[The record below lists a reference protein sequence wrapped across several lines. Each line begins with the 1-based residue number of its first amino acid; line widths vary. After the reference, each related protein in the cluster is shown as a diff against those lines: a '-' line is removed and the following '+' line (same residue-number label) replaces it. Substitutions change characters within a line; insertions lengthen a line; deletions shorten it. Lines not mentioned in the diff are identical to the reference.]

1 MRGKAFIEEMLV
13 KPLNAAA
20 DAVTEASWKIASG
33 ETALHSNGG
42 IISNIGATAK
52 GLGIMGKE
60 GFKAGG
66 KAAGEYMDNR
76 AANVIGARIDNNI
89 TPNNWVA
96 KQFENGLVSKNK
108 YVSRGA
114 SMFYEGDTGKLATGR
129 IAGVSAGLG
138 LGAYGVLSDDDD

>member
-20 DAVTEASWKIASG
+20 DAVTEASLKIASG

-52 GLGIMGKE
+52 GMGIMGKE

-66 KAAGEYMDNR
+66 KTAGKYMDNR
-76 AANVIGARIDNNI
+76 VNNI
-89 TPNNWVA
+89 IEARDDAMISPKNWV
-96 KQFENGLVSKNK
+96 SKKFDSALNSENK
-108 YVSRGA
+108 YLSRGA
-114 SMFYEGDTGKLATGR
+114 SVFYEGDTGKLATGR

-138 LGAYGVLSDDDD
+138 LGAYGVLSDDD